1 MATPADQKSIDLPD
15 LQRRTLQQARTESL
29 VPMKYDVGMD
39 PNTPLFDR
47 IGENAGRQLA
57 TLAANLPSWS
67 SAGQMAP
74 FATDADVEAQRSH
87 VIGNLLNTEF
97 VAPALHMPEAILAGR
112 SLAGGVPGWIS
123 AARSDGAPAAAGAF
137 SAIGTGPSSTS
148 PNAPQTFDSLY
159 PAADPISQPSP
170 PLLPRRHSADERDP
184 APHALCTDA

>member
-15 LQRRTLQQARTESL
+15 LQRRTIQQARTQSL

-47 IGENAGRQLA
+47 IGEKAGQQLA

-112 SLAGGVPGWIS
+112 SLGGGVPGWIS
-123 AARSDGAPAAAGAF
+123 AARSDGAPAEPF
-137 SAIGTGPSSTS
+137 SAIGREPA
-148 PNAPQTFDSLY
+148 NAPQNFDTLY
-159 PAADPISQPSP
+159 PAPVSQS
-170 PLLPRRHSADERDP
+170 SALKRT
-184 APHALCTDA
+184 LTDN